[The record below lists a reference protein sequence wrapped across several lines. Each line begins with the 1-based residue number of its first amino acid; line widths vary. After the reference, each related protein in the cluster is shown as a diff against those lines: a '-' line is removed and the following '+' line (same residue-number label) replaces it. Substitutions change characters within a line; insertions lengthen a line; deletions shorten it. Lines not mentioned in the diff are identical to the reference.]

1 MQDITEA
8 LIMEG
13 KIKDEV
19 MMNLRAHHKAYIVNK
34 GKKEA
39 SLTVSD
45 QLIGFG
51 KGGFKLVKGDASE
64 HQVVFKLDGPDTPVI
79 FNNVRTSLQKV
90 LLAQREKDPDVKV
103 CYHKLHWDEAD
114 PKLFTITQTH
124 MISFSPNKDAKEIV
138 ASNLATQEPV
148 SFWNNEVTQVLWSVR
163 WAQKGLMPVKPAVFL
178 KGELNLM
185 FEQACSVTAAPAA
198 AAGSS

>member
-19 MMNLRAHHKAYIVNK
+19 MMNLRAHHKVCIVNK
-34 GKKEA
+34 GNMEA

-79 FNNVRTSLQKV
+79 FNNVCTSLQ
-90 LLAQREKDPDVKV
+90 
-103 CYHKLHWDEAD
+103 
-114 PKLFTITQTH
+114 
-124 MISFSPNKDAKEIV
+124 
-138 ASNLATQEPV
+138 
-148 SFWNNEVTQVLWSVR
+148 
-163 WAQKGLMPVKPAVFL
+163 
-178 KGELNLM
+178 
-185 FEQACSVTAAPAA
+185 
-198 AAGSS
+198 

>member
-13 KIKDEV
+13 KINDEV
-19 MMNLRAHHKAYIVNK
+19 MMNLRAQHKAYIVNK

-51 KGGFKLVKGDASE
+51 KGGFKLVNGDASE

-79 FNNVRTSLQKV
+79 FNNVCTSLQKV

-124 MISFSPNKDAKEIV
+124 MISFNPHEAKEIK

-148 SFWNNEVTQVLWSVR
+148 SFWNKEVTHAVWVVK
-163 WAQKGLMPVKPAVFL
+163 WKPMGLVPVKPAVFL

>member
-8 LIMEG
+8 LILEG
-13 KIKDEV
+13 KIKDDV

-45 QLIGFG
+45 QLVGFG

-79 FNNVRTSLQKV
+79 YNNVCTSLQKV

-103 CYHKLHWDEAD
+103 CYHKLQWDEVD
-114 PKLFTITQTH
+114 PKIFTITQTH
-124 MISFSPNKDAKEIV
+124 MISFNPNEAAKENT
-138 ASNLATQEPV
+138 ASNMATKEPV
-148 SFWNNEVTQVLWSVR
+148 SFWNNEVTQVVWFVR
-163 WAQKGLMPVKPAVFL
+163 WSQKGLLPVKPAVFL

-185 FEQACSVTAAPAA
+185 SEQACSVTAAPAA